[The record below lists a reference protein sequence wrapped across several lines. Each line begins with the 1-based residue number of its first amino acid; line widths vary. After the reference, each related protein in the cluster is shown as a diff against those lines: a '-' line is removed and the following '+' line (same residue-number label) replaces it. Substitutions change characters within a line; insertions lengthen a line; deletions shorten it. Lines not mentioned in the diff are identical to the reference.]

1 MMNGLIVKRGT
12 EYLARK
18 NCKSTYADDF
28 GWCWSTEA
36 QAARI
41 YREQRSAEMA
51 ARIYQNHDTACR
63 AARQV
68 GGVVRMMKNGRVEEQ
83 G

>member
-1 MMNGLIVKRGT
+1 MMDGFIVRRGK

-18 NCKSTYADDF
+18 NCKSTYADDC
-28 GWCWSTEA
+28 GWCWSAEV

-51 ARIYQNHDTACR
+51 ARRI
-63 AARQV
+63 
-68 GGVVRMMKNGRVEEQ
+68 GGTVRRMKDGRVED
-83 G
+83 

>member
-1 MMNGLIVKRGT
+1 MTDGYIVRRGK

-18 NCKSTYADDF
+18 NCRSTYADAC
-28 GWCWSTEA
+28 GWCWSEEL

-51 ARIYQNHDTACR
+51 ARR
-63 AARQV
+63 V
-68 GGVVRMMKNGRVEEQ
+68 GGVVRMMKNGRAEE
-83 G
+83 

>member
-1 MMNGLIVKRGT
+1 MTDGFIVRRGK

-18 NCKSTYADDF
+18 NCKSTYADDC
-28 GWCWSTEA
+28 GWCWSEEL

-51 ARIYQNHDTACR
+51 ARR
-63 AARQV
+63 V
-68 GGVVRMMKNGRVEEQ
+68 GGTVRMMKNGRVEEQ

>member
-1 MMNGLIVKRGT
+1 MMDGFIVRRGT

-18 NCKSTYADDF
+18 TCKSAYADDC
-28 GWCWSTEA
+28 GWIWSTES

-51 ARIYQNHDTACR
+51 ARR
-63 AARQV
+63 V
-68 GGVVRMMKNGRVEEQ
+68 GGTVRTIKDGRVIE
-83 G
+83 

>member
-18 NCKSTYADDF
+18 NAKSTYSDDM
-28 GWCWSTEA
+28 GWCWSEEL

-41 YREQRSAEMA
+41 YKTFEKAKKAAQR
-51 ARIYQNHDTACR
+51 
-63 AARQV
+63 V
-68 GGVVRMMKNGRVEEQ
+68 GGIVRMMKDGRVVE
-83 G
+83 

>member
-1 MMNGLIVKRGT
+1 MTNGFIVRRGM

-18 NCKSTYADDF
+18 SCKSTYADDC
-28 GWCWSTEA
+28 GWCWSAEV

-51 ARIYQNHDTACR
+51 AQR
-63 AARQV
+63 V
-68 GGVVRMMKNGRVEEQ
+68 GGTVRMMKDGRVVE
-83 G
+83 

>member
-1 MMNGLIVKRGT
+1 MMNGYIVRRGK

-18 NCKSTYADDF
+18 NCRSTYADDC
-28 GWCWSTEA
+28 GWCWSTEL

-51 ARIYQNHDTACR
+51 ARR
-63 AARQV
+63 V
-68 GGVVRMMKNGRVEEQ
+68 GGSVRRMENGRAEE
-83 G
+83 

>member
-1 MMNGLIVKRGT
+1 MMNGLIVRRGK

-18 NCKSTYADDF
+18 NCRSTYADDC
-28 GWCWSTEA
+28 GWCWSAEV

-51 ARIYQNHDTACR
+51 ARR
-63 AARQV
+63 V
-68 GGVVRMMKNGRVEEQ
+68 GGTVRMMKDGRMVE
-83 G
+83 